1 VVLPGRVDEVVPADP
16 VAVAV
21 TAGGDH
27 FEVGVREL
35 RGAGHGQRA
44 PVDRVEPVRVEV
56 AVQLAGTADT
66 GTQQSFLGRAPDFRE
81 RLLERL
87 QDAEVAATR
96 TPGRLGL
103 DAGVYSSRSI
113 SRSSPI
119 AENVLM
125 S

>member
-1 VVLPGRVDEVVPADP
+1 
-16 VAVAV
+16 
-21 TAGGDH
+21 
-27 FEVGVREL
+27 
-35 RGAGHGQRA
+35 
-44 PVDRVEPVRVEV
+44 VEPVRVEV

-103 DAGVYSSRSI
+103 DDAGVYSSRSI